1 MNLFFNVHITI
12 LRSEYYLSD
21 YINKVGNFDSSA
33 LSSTFNAEG
42 YFDPMNFSAE
52 DLGAS
57 LSFLNNRRA
66 YKTTQGDFHEW
77 DFVVCLN
84 TGFLSNNEPLPTNT
98 ELKLSFDRA
107 PAYTAVLK
115 MESSA
120 PDMDEPIVIKDV
132 VATTEYI
139 SSPYWRDFFSSM
151 DHTPQMFTYDD
162 CEVMIKNIP
171 NSETEIRFDNIRGG
185 KTPNCMFF
193 AIIPQ
198 SCLKG
203 DVGLSSTYFEQ
214 NNVQEMNLTLNGNS
228 VNGYPISVRKTSP
241 IHPYIKFLDV
251 TQRLHN
257 VASGDFLNFIEFKKN
272 WIWSHSFE
280 SESTSQGWIGI
291 NFKLTQAYSTNMAL
305 ICWVIAPSAVT
316 IDQFGSVERLN
327 V

>member
-1 MNLFFNVHITI
+1 MT
-12 LRSEYYLSD
+12 D
-21 YINKVGNFDSSA
+21 YIYKLGNFNSSA
-33 LSSTFNAEG
+33 LTSTFNPEG
-42 YFDPMNFSAE
+42 YYDAINFSAE
-52 DLGAS
+52 DIGAS
-57 LSFLNNRRA
+57 SAFLDSRRSFP
-66 YKTTQGDFHEW
+66 TTEGDFYQW
-77 DFVVCLN
+77 DFIICPN

-107 PAYTAVLK
+107 PPYTAILK
-115 MESSA
+115 MDGSA

-139 SSPYWRDFFSSM
+139 SSPYWRDYFSLLDNS
-151 DHTPQMFTYDD
+151 PQIFSYDE

-171 NSETEIRFDNIRGG
+171 NSETDVRFDNIRGG
-185 KTPNCMFF
+185 KTPHCMFF

-203 DVGLSSTYFEQ
+203 DVGLSSTYFMQ

-241 IHPYIKFLDV
+241 IQPYVKFLDV
-251 TQRLHN
+251 TKRLHN
-257 VASGDFLNFIEFKKN
+257 VASGDFLNFNEFKYN

-280 SESTSQGWIGI
+280 SETTSQGWVGI
-291 NFKLTQAYSTNMAL
+291 NFKLKKAYTTNMAL
-305 ICWVIAPSAVT
+305 ICWIIAPSAVT

-327 V
+327 L